1 MAIQLDASQ
10 LETVRRILHVH
21 FEGLKVL
28 AYGSRVSGVNLTPE
42 SDLDIAVVSEKP
54 LNFDE
59 MVAVEKAFADSELP
73 FRVDIVDWAKMPES
87 LQKSIKKENFVI
99 QEEE

>member
-1 MAIQLDASQ
+1 MTIQLDPLQ
-10 LETVRRILHVH
+10 LETVRRILRVH
-21 FEGLKVL
+21 FEGLKVF

-42 SDLDIAVVSEKP
+42 SDLDIAVDSKKP
-54 LNFDE
+54 LNFDQ

-73 FRVDIVDWAKMPES
+73 FRVDIVDFAKMPES
-87 LQKSIKKENFVI
+87 LQKSIKKESFVI